1 MYATDPRGSG
11 LLSFTGYRP
20 SRSEGTIVCIQL
32 PVPIRANQY
41 YVLFHN
47 VQPEN
52 LLLASKAKDAA
63 VKLADF
69 GLAVELEH
77 GSEPAWYGFAGTP
90 GYLSPEV
97 LKREVYHKPV
107 DIWACGVI
115 LYILLVGY
123 PPFWDEDQK
132 RLYSQIKMAKYE
144 VRSDGQESGATEPS
158 KA

>member
-1 MYATDPRGSG
+1 M
-11 LLSFTGYRP
+11 
-20 SRSEGTIVCIQL
+20 
-32 PVPIRANQY
+32 
-41 YVLFHN
+41 
-47 VQPEN
+47 
-52 LLLASKAKDAA
+52 
-63 VKLADF
+63 KLADF

-107 DIWACGVI
+107 DVWACGVI

-144 VRSDGQESGATEPS
+144 VCYGDIVIKTEWVGVAGAEFVAT
-158 KA
+158 